1 MAVILVKI
9 ISGGEGMR
17 IGCVIM
23 AAGSGSRF
31 GGNKLAAPFHGKEL
45 ARYALEAIPEAVTD
59 RVAVTQHEEI
69 AGLAAEYGVPSVRNL
84 HPEWG
89 ISYTI
94 RLGTEFLRDCDGI
107 LYLVSDQPLLR
118 RTSVERVIAEFLQ
131 RPDHIVAM
139 SHNGRRGNPCLFPRE
154 FFPELCALEGDVG
167 GSQVIRR
174 HLERLRLVEAEAREL
189 EDVDTRDTLE
199 KLGRKSRGI

>member
-1 MAVILVKI
+1 
-9 ISGGEGMR
+9 MR

-23 AAGSGSRF
+23 AAGNGSRF
-31 GGNKLAAPFHGKEL
+31 GGNKLSVSFHGKEL
-45 ARYALEAIPEAVTD
+45 ARYALEAVPETVSG
-59 RVAVTQHEEI
+59 RVVVTQYEEI

-84 HPEWG
+84 HPERG

-118 RTSVERVIAEFLQ
+118 RTSVERVTADFLRHPDCIAAL
-131 RPDHIVAM
+131 

-174 HLERLRLVEAEAREL
+174 HPERLRLVEAESREL

-199 KLGRKSRGI
+199 KLESGEI

>member
-1 MAVILVKI
+1 
-9 ISGGEGMR
+9 MR

-23 AAGSGSRF
+23 AAGNGSRF
-31 GGNKLAAPFHGKEL
+31 GGNKLAASFHGKEL
-45 ARYALEAIPEAVTD
+45 ARYALEAVPEAAAG
-59 RVAVTQHEEI
+59 RVVVTQYEEI
-69 AGLAAEYGVPSVRNL
+69 AALAAEYGVPSVRNR

-118 RTSVERVIAEFLQ
+118 RISVERVVAEFLR
-131 RPDHIVAM
+131 RPDCIAAL

-174 HLERLRLVEAEAREL
+174 HPERLRLVEAEAQEL

-199 KLGRKSRGI
+199 ELEPPK

>member
-1 MAVILVKI
+1 M
-9 ISGGEGMR
+9 
-17 IGCVIM
+17 IM
-23 AAGSGSRF
+23 AAGNGSRF
-31 GGNKLAAPFHGKEL
+31 GGNKLTVSFQGKEL
-45 ARYALEAIPEAVTD
+45 ARYALEAIPETVTD
-59 RVAVTQHEEI
+59 RVVVTQYDEI

-118 RTSVERVIAEFLQ
+118 RTSVERVIADFL
-131 RPDHIVAM
+131 RHPDCIAAL

-167 GSQVIRR
+167 GSQIIRR
-174 HLERLRLVEAEAREL
+174 YPERLRLVEAEAREL
-189 EDVDTRDTLE
+189 EDVDTRDALG
-199 KLGRKSRGI
+199 KLR